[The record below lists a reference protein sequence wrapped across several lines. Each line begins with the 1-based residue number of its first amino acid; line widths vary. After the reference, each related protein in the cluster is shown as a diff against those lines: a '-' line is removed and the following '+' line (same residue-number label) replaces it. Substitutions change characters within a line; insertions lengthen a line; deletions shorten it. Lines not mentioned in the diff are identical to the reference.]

1 MLELAGIIILG
12 ILAQWVAWKFK
23 IPAILPLILTG
34 LVVGPISTFFTSD
47 GTQWLQ
53 PIFNGE
59 NGLFPDDKL
68 FNFVSLAIG
77 IILFE
82 GGLTL
87 RRGEISKMG
96 PVVGKLI
103 LFGSIISFIG
113 AGLAAHFLF
122 DFSWRISFLFSSL
135 IIVTG
140 PTVIN
145 PILRNLPLKQD
156 VAAVLKW
163 EGILIDP
170 LGALV
175 AVLVFNFISV
185 EGDAGYTSQAI
196 FDFGKIVFIG
206 FSMGVIM
213 GWLLYFTIKKGWV
226 PPFLLNPFS
235 LSFVLLTF
243 VLSDQIAHES
253 SLLAV
258 VVMGMF
264 LGNSQLPN
272 LKELLDFKETLSVLL
287 ISILFIL
294 LSANISLEELL
305 LVYNWNT
312 AALLLIIIFFLRPLG
327 VFLSSLNSP
336 LKNNE
341 KLFISWVGPR
351 GIVAA
356 GIASL
361 FGTKLTQEGI
371 PGGEFITPLV
381 FSVVLVTVLLNA
393 TTARL
398 VARLVGVLKKSDGVM
413 IIGASKA
420 SRLIGSYLKQNGRHV
435 VLLDTNRKNILNARK
450 EGLDAIISN
459 IYSDKLEENIEFNDM
474 GFLLAL
480 TGNDDIN
487 KQAIN
492 RYKSIFGENG
502 SFRLINPEELNSEES
517 PPTQDLFSKTYGFDK
532 IDAVARKFPYIH
544 EVPIESKE
552 KFLEFIKNI
561 ENDENAIMMFLKDE
575 SNHIELLTFLNDL
588 DIDKGC
594 RLVYLGKA
602 LEFDEGVNETIIG

>member
-196 FDFGKIVFIG
+196 FDFGKIILVG
-206 FSMGVIM
+206 SSMGAIS
-213 GWLLYFTIKKGWV
+213 GWLLYLLIKNRWV

-243 VLSDQIAHES
+243 VLSDQLAHES

-294 LSANISLEELL
+294 LSANIGLEELL
-305 LVYNWNT
+305 LVYNWKT
-312 AALLLIIIFFLRPLG
+312 AALLFIIIIILRPLG
-327 VFLSSLNSP
+327 VFLSSINSP

-341 KLFISWVGPR
+341 KIFVSWVGPR

-361 FGTKLTQEGI
+361 FGTKLSQEGI
-371 PGGEFITPLV
+371 PGAEFITPLV

-393 TTARL
+393 TTARF
-398 VARLVGVLKKSDGVM
+398 VARFVGVLENSDGVM

-420 SRLIGSYLKQNGRHV
+420 SRLIGSYLQKNGRHV
-435 VLLDTNRKNILNARK
+435 VMLDTNRKNIKSARK
-450 EGLDAIISN
+450 EGLEAIVSN
-459 IYSDKLEENIEFNDM
+459 IYSDQLEENIEFNDM

-517 PPTQDLFSKTYGFDK
+517 PPSQELFSKTYDFEK
-532 IDAVARKFPYIH
+532 IDTVARKYPTIH
-544 EVPIESKE
+544 EVPVDSKE

-561 ENDENAIMMFLKDE
+561 ENDENAILMFLKDE
-575 SNHIELLTFLNDL
+575 GNHIELLTSLNDL
-588 DIDKGC
+588 DINKGC

-602 LEFDEGVNETIIG
+602 LDFDEGVNETIIG